1 MSIRRIIRRFIVDE
15 YEGTSRNEALR
26 MLDGHLSRGHN
37 PELKTIKCAYCKK
50 QCVVVR
56 FSNRE
61 GQTVDTWGYMELLGY
76 NHLPTPFEYCGNC
89 IVDQTTG
96 VMVIDAPGYLK
107 RVSQT
112 LFLVPGTVK
121 YTSPTKK
128 GVPGE
133 WWCKVGDIT
142 DEIIELNKAG
152 ANIYVSSGCRIFV
165 GISPP
170 GEHRPGSS

>member
-15 YEGTSRNEALR
+15 YEGASRNEALK

-56 FSNRE
+56 FSDRK

-76 NHLPTPFEYCGNC
+76 GMPVPFEHCNDC

-96 VMVIDAPGYLK
+96 VMVIDAPGYLN

-112 LFLVPGTVK
+112 LFLVPGTVRYNK
-121 YTSPTKK
+121 PFKK
-128 GVPGE
+128 SIPGE
-133 WWCKVGDIT
+133 WWCKVGKIA
-142 DEIIELNKAG
+142 DEIDEILELNKSG
-152 ANIYVSSGCRIFV
+152 ANIYISSGNRIFV
-165 GISPP
+165 GVTPP
-170 GEHRPGSS
+170 